1 MLYCL
6 VKKCS
11 VKNENSK
18 TENSKKETKNTIES
32 WIEKY
37 RKKCVRRNAD
47 NK

>member
-11 VKNENSK
+11 VKN
-18 TENSKKETKNTIES
+18 ENSKKETKNTIES